1 VLLQVLVCGSPEV
14 DVNLLEACTEY
25 NACSRHD
32 SHVGYFWDVLRCTHG
47 RVPALLEPSL
57 RGW

>member
-1 VLLQVLVCGSPEV
+1 MVLLQVLVCGSPEV

-32 SHVGYFWDVLRCTHG
+32 SHVGYFWDVLRYAHMAAFL
-47 RVPALLEPSL
+47 PYLNLA
-57 RGW
+57 

>member
-1 VLLQVLVCGSPEV
+1 MRAQVLVCGSPEV

-32 SHVGYFWDVLRCTHG
+32 SHVVYFWDVLRYAFTSSSKS
-47 RVPALLEPSL
+47 SL
-57 RGW
+57 FVLPR